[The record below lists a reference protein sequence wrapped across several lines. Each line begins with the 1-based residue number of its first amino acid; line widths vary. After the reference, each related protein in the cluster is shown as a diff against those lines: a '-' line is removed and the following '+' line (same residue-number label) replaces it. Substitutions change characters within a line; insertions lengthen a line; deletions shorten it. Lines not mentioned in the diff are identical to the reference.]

1 MRLLSLVAALAINVV
16 AVAYVDA
23 IVMGGRRPERSA
35 LLLLLMRPERSA
47 ALLLFYI

>member
-1 MRLLSLVAALAINVV
+1 MILSFNRAMRLLSLVAALAMLCNVV

-35 LLLLLMRPERSA
+35 LLLL
-47 ALLLFYI
+47 FYI